1 MIFKTKAIVFFAL
14 VALFGVIHA
23 QTFSFVHDGNTR
35 SYIVHLPPS
44 YNTSNFYPLVFNFH
58 GYTSTGAQ
66 QQAYSL
72 MDQVADTANFIVV
85 YPDGLSNAWNVGFG
99 IAPYFTGVDDV
110 GFVNAL
116 LDTMIVHYNIDV
128 NAVYATGMSNGG
140 YLSNRLACELP
151 HRIAAIASVTGP
163 MTDSTKA
170 YCNPGR
176 KVPVMHIH
184 GTTDP
189 IVNYNGMMQSLSVN
203 ELINF
208 WGTYNGCPP
217 ASTDIPYANIS
228 TSDNCTAV
236 RKNYLPCTD
245 EAELVL
251 IEITNGGHTWPGGAI
266 DIMMYGNTNRDFFAS
281 GEIWNFFRK
290 FRLNQ
295 FTGANQE
302 PTPWIN
308 VHPNPAHHELWIS
321 PDLEYTIFTIK
332 GKEVLNGISGS
343 SSIDISS
350 LHFGMYYIQLK
361 SNKQTVVRKFLKI

>member
-1 MIFKTKAIVFFAL
+1 MIHTIKTIVFL
-14 VALFGVIHA
+14 IVLMCVGLLHA

-35 SYIVHLPPS
+35 NYIVHLPPT
-44 YNTSNFYPLVFNFH
+44 YNATNSYPLVFNFH

-72 MDQVADTANFIVV
+72 MDQVADTAHFIVV

-99 IAPYFTGVDDV
+99 ITPYFTGVDDV

-116 LDTMIVHYNIDV
+116 LDTMIAHYNIDV
-128 NAVYATGMSNGG
+128 DAVYATGMSNGG

-163 MTDSTKA
+163 MTDSAKA

-203 ELINF
+203 ELIDF
-208 WGTYNGCPP
+208 WGNYNGCN
-217 ASTDIPYANIS
+217 ATSTNVVYPN
-228 TSDNCTAV
+228 TSLTDNCTAT
-236 RKNYLPCTD
+236 RKNYIPCTD
-245 EAELVL
+245 GAEVVL
-251 IEITNGGHTWPGGAI
+251 IEITNGGHTWPGAAI

-295 FTGANQE
+295 FIGVNEE
-302 PTPWIN
+302 PTHWIN

-321 PDLEYTIFTIK
+321 PGLEYVIYTMK
-332 GKEVLNGISGS
+332 GKTMLQGVSTTE
-343 SSIDISS
+343 SIDIST
-350 LHFGMYYIQLK
+350 LHFGMYYVQLK
-361 SNKQTVVRKFLKI
+361 SNKQTIVRKFLKI